1 MKRPAA
7 SADHPV
13 AADVRRRIV
22 RTSGIGRLPT
32 SAAPQVSLLTF
43 LFLLA
48 FATHAAE
55 TPEALL
61 KQAQQLERDGAVQR
75 AVTVYQDFLKQ
86 FPDHTQAT
94 EAQYRIGKAF
104 DALGQVEEAVAALKQ
119 VTANGKKFKNRPDAF
134 YLLGKLYAS
143 DKKYDEAIAAYEKM
157 LGEGAGLFEDEVM
170 NLCAG
175 WYAIQQK
182 YDEAAA
188 KFNLLRRKGDNA
200 LAEQA
205 AYKLA
210 LLWLKAGRLEA
221 AVPAIQDLAVQFPNH
236 KQIPELLLKAADG
249 YRTARKYDQ
258 TVAIC
263 EQLKS
268 RYPKSIETLAGSYLL
283 GLCYRDQKQFPKAIT
298 ALEAVGRTKEF
309 QGRGLVAEALLA
321 AADIYFSD
329 LADPAKAMPRYE
341 DAAKLARDSDS
352 ERKSLILEQC
362 YFRLAEY
369 NFTQKKYAAALDYY
383 LLLRAS
389 GSALNVLGRVLAC
402 EAALGNQ
409 NPAERFTTADAET
422 LKAKIAQNPGT
433 AMAAEAEMFLLD
445 RKLSDAVRLR
455 ESTTA
460 VAAEYEA
467 MFKKYSKEVLAQ
479 ENMDS
484 YLYGQIGTAYGHS
497 LNREDLLKAIAAFE
511 KAAGKGT
518 ASANNPYRIPALEN
532 LALTADRL
540 GDKACATQAYT
551 ELFALSKQSL
561 DAKKDDQALEK
572 RTLEYLKSL
581 VTRSDNSD
589 LIDKSIALTRKII
602 EEKGP
607 LSELAAGA
615 RYYLAEL
622 FYLKKDFSAAA
633 NAYKDFIRIY
643 GPKQDANGD
652 VADAPWRP
660 GKPDERTDQV
670 FEASVRI
677 AHSWFMQGHDQN
689 MVRAYDWLAR
699 NFSVGNKYLA
709 EANYWLAMEL
719 AKGKQAESKEAKRKL
734 AEALW
739 KNVVN
744 PSLDFEAKNFKKGF
758 HFWVGDSE
766 RYGDVQKY
774 VKSAMLKAGQA
785 FGESGE
791 HGLAAAAFETFLSL
805 YPTAAGDG
813 ERRGKGAKR
822 GNYGE
827 PDEMACI
834 ARYALGREYIAL
846 ANTTRL
852 AETFK
857 PYTTGH
863 REDRFR
869 VSALKLLGYHAGRAG
884 QNDVAA
890 EAYATLLDEYGE
902 NYKDQKGDL
911 VPMPMKDRLRSGNT
925 RWDGIR
931 AEVPKDLDPGEVRFA
946 LGYLY
951 WKAEDWQRCVK
962 TLTPFLDDVKLAKN
976 KSRDKALY
984 MAGQSSYKF
993 YDYAGGVRFI
1003 QAVVRQ
1009 HPKFDAIEEAY
1020 VFAARGLVETK
1031 EWRDLELI
1039 SRTFVAEWPKSDKR
1053 PRLDLYAALALV
1065 GQGKSDKGLAGLK
1078 SLADSETYEDVKG
1091 DAAFYAGLTVLQ
1103 TSPPDHRAALGW
1115 FEKSLKIFPRE
1126 TTSLEAAKCAVKLE
1140 QWAKAR
1146 DLADRAARE
1155 FPKGNPAVIDEAKR
1169 LLPTVLK
1176 ELAKQK

>member
-1 MKRPAA
+1 MMKR
-7 SADHPV
+7 V
-13 AADVRRRIV
+13 AIFLLLLV
-22 RTSGIGRLPT
+22 L
-32 SAAPQVSLLTF
+32 AAP
-43 LFLLA
+43 A
-48 FATHAAE
+48 RAAE
-55 TPEALL
+55 TPEDLL
-61 KQAQQLERDGAVQR
+61 KQAQQLERDGALQR
-75 AVTVYQDFLKQ
+75 AVKVYQDFLKQ

-94 EAQYRIGKAF
+94 EANYRLGKAF

-119 VTANGKKFKNRPDAF
+119 VTATGKKFKNRPDAF

-157 LGEGAGLFEDEVM
+157 LGEGAGLYEDEVM
-170 NLCAG
+170 NLCGG

-182 YDEAAA
+182 YDDAAA

-205 AYKLA
+205 GYKLA
-210 LLWLKAGRLEA
+210 LLWLKAGRLDA
-221 AVPAIQDLAVQFPNH
+221 AVAAVQDLAAQFPNN

-249 YRTARKYDQ
+249 FRVQRKFDK
-258 TVAIC
+258 TVSIC
-263 EQLKS
+263 EQLKA
-268 RYPKSIETLAGSYLL
+268 RYPKNIETLAGSYLL
-283 GLCYRDQKQFPKAIT
+283 GLCYRDQKEFPKAVA
-298 ALEAVGRTKEF
+298 ALEAVGRTREF

-341 DAAKLARDSDS
+341 EAAKYARDSDS
-352 ERKSLILEQC
+352 ERKSAILEQC
-362 YFRLAEY
+362 YFRLGEF
-369 NFTQKKYAAALDYY
+369 NFTQKNFAAALDYY

-389 GSALNVLGRVLAC
+389 GSTLNVLGRVLAC

-445 RKLSDAVRLR
+445 RKLADAVRLR
-455 ESTTA
+455 ESTVP

-467 MFKKYSKEVLAQ
+467 MLKKYSKEVLAQ
-479 ENMDS
+479 DHLGA
-484 YLYGQIGTAYGHS
+484 YLASQAGVAYGQS
-497 LNREDLLKAIAAFE
+497 LNREDLLKAITSFERAASP
-511 KAAGKGT
+511 ANGT
-518 ASANNPYRIPALEN
+518 NNPYRIPALEN

-540 GDKACATQAYT
+540 GDKARATKVYG

-561 DAKKDDQALEK
+561 DAKKDDASLEK

-581 VTRSDNSD
+581 VTRSDNAD
-589 LIDKSIALTRKII
+589 LIAQSISLTKQII

-615 RYYLAEL
+615 RFYLAEL
-622 FYLKKDFSAAA
+622 YYLKKDFSSAAA
-633 NAYKDFIRIY
+633 TYRDFIRIY

-660 GKPDERTDQV
+660 GKADERTEQV
-670 FEASVRI
+670 FEAAVRI

-719 AKGKQAESKEAKRKL
+719 AKGKQAEAKEAKRKL
-734 AEALW
+734 AETLW

-791 HGLAAAAFETFLSL
+791 HGLAAAAFETFLSV
-805 YPTAAGDG
+805 YPEGADSAK
-813 ERRGKGAKR
+813 RGKGAGKR
-822 GNYGE
+822 AGFSE
-827 PDEMACI
+827 PDEQACI
-834 ARYALGREYIAL
+834 ARYALGREYVAL
-846 ANTTRL
+846 GNTTQL
-852 AETFK
+852 VETFK

-869 VSALKLLGYHAGRAG
+869 VSALKLLGFHAGRAG
-884 QNDVAA
+884 QNDISI

-902 NYKDQKGDL
+902 NFKDKNGDL
-911 VPMPMKDRLRSGNT
+911 VPVPVKDRLRGGNT

-931 AEVPKDLDPGEVRFA
+931 AELPKDLDPGEIRFA
-946 LGYLY
+946 LGHLY
-951 WKAEDWQRCVK
+951 WKAEDWTRCVK
-962 TLTPFLDDVKLAKN
+962 TLAAFLDDVKLAKA
-976 KSRDKALY
+976 KARDRALY
-984 MAGQSSYKF
+984 MAAQASYKF
-993 YDYAGGVRFI
+993 YDYAGGVRFA
-1003 QAVVRQ
+1003 QALLRE
-1009 HPKFDAIEEAY
+1009 HPKFEAIEEAF

-1031 EWRDLELI
+1031 AWRDLELI

-1053 PRLDLYAALALV
+1053 PRLDLCAALAQI
-1065 GQGKSDKGLAGLK
+1065 GQGAADKGLAGLK
-1078 SLADSETYEDVKG
+1078 SLAESETYEDVKG
-1091 DAAFYAGLTVLQ
+1091 DAAYYAGLATLQ
-1103 TSPPDHRAALGW
+1103 ANPQNQQAALVW
-1115 FEKSLKIFPRE
+1115 FEKSVKVFPRE
-1126 TTSLEAAKCAVKLE
+1126 AACLEAARAAMKLE

-1146 DLADRAARE
+1146 EYADRAVRE
-1155 FPKGNPAVIDEAKR
+1155 FPKGNPAVIDDARR